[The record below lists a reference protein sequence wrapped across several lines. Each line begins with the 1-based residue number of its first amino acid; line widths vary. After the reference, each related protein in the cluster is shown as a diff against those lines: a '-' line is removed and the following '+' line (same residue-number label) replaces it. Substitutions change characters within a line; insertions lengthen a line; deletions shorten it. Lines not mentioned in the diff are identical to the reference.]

1 MIMVKGCEPNA
12 RSVVGEGDVRESF
25 SATGKGLLWMRSL
38 PAFAAPRTMRA
49 LMNLFVR
56 AVLLIALVGVA
67 SLRAQLASPSPLAS
81 ERAAAESAP
90 GAWIVAEG
98 RAASALQ
105 SGFPALAAAIYRDLL
120 GEASLPVAAKPRV
133 QQALI
138 TALLDAGDVA
148 AAEREIAAYD
158 GPKDSPFR
166 LRAGLVAAHARRLP
180 AARAELGEVNA
191 EDLPAVDRPW
201 WHFLQ
206 AQIADLEGDVPRA
219 TAQYEQAVQ
228 TAVSEQQ
235 RARFALGQA
244 QTILRGGAPSEQ
256 DLAAWRRNMD
266 TFAGQRLGFDSARF
280 YAAGLARLGRPSEA
294 LATLERQLL
303 TVPPSERNVADQMR
317 LLIGLIAGETNP
329 TARRAFRELVRN
341 GLRPETQRTALYALA
356 RGTRSAAER
365 EQLRR
370 DLTELIA
377 GVQLHPIIEDLLL
390 VRAQA
395 SLQDKRFND
404 AEQDARLL
412 LDRFPGSP
420 LKAAALGVRL
430 AVAWEA
436 RLYRTAADVSTQ
448 LRAALPPGRERS
460 ELGVLLAEAFFRSG
474 DFKNAAD
481 AYEAALREAPQV
493 VPTGRLIFQR
503 VLADVRADRLDE
515 AAVLLDEMAGNAA
528 FDVESRWQ
536 AEWNL
541 VREMQA
547 RGRAAP
553 AMGRVE
559 RLLASATQAT
569 VPDELRIRL
578 LWLRAKLSYDNG
590 QAAAAVTQADEL
602 LAALPGAQVEAT
614 LSAEVAGTGQLL
626 KAQALLDLGRDTEGA
641 ALLEKLR
648 AEHRHAKVAV
658 YSFIVQAA
666 RQAKRGELAAA
677 QKTLV
682 DMVDAN
688 PGSEYAP
695 FALYEAA
702 MYAERQGLDSNL
714 RYAYERL
721 EDLVTKYPRDELVFY
736 ARLKQGDLLR
746 KLNDFGAA
754 RLIYEDLIN
763 NRGQHPDVLLA
774 QLALAATL
782 FAQGAN
788 NPGNYEAAG
797 AIYERLRDLPTAPTD
812 LRVEAGYMWG
822 YAQLRRGQPQ
832 GAQTIFW
839 GVVDAFLLDA
849 ARARQLGPTGRYW
862 ISRTLLELGRLLEEG
877 GRNDEAQRAYQLVI
891 DHDLGGAAQ
900 ARTRLERFRTPAE
913 AKP

>member
-1 MIMVKGCEPNA
+1 
-12 RSVVGEGDVRESF
+12 
-25 SATGKGLLWMRSL
+25 
-38 PAFAAPRTMRA
+38 MRA
-49 LMNLFVR
+49 LMKPLVR
-56 AVLLIALVGVA
+56 AVFFLCGLGLVA
-67 SLRAQLASPSPLAS
+67 RAQTASVSPLAS
-81 ERAAAESAP
+81 ERAAAETAP
-90 GAWIVAEG
+90 GNWIVAEG
-98 RAASALQ
+98 RASSALQ
-105 SGFPALAAAIYRDLL
+105 FGFPATAATIYREILADLALPAAAR
-120 GEASLPVAAKPRV
+120 PRV

-138 TALLDAGDVA
+138 TALLDAGELD
-148 AAEREIAAYD
+148 AAEKELAAYD
-158 GPKDSPFR
+158 GPKDSPYR
-166 LRAGLVAAHARRLP
+166 LRAGLVAANARRG
-180 AARAELGEVNA
+180 AAAKAELAEVNA
-191 EDLPAVDRPW
+191 EDLPAADRGW

-206 AQIADLEGDVPRA
+206 AQIADLDGDVTRA

-228 TAVSEQQ
+228 AAVSEQQ

-244 QTILRGGAPSEQ
+244 LTVLRGAAPTEQ
-256 DLAAWRRNMD
+256 ELAVLRRNMD

-280 YAAGLARLGRPSEA
+280 YAAGLARLGRQSEA
-294 LATLERQLL
+294 IGTLERQLL
-303 TVPPSERNVADQMR
+303 AVPPSERNVADQMR

-365 EQLRR
+365 DQLRR
-370 DLTELIA
+370 DLSELIG
-377 GVQLHPIIEDLLL
+377 GVQMHPIIEDLLL
-390 VRAQA
+390 VRAQTW
-395 SLQDKRFND
+395 LKEKRFNE
-404 AEQDARLL
+404 AEQDARRLL
-412 LDRFPGSP
+412 EFFPGSP
-420 LKAAALGVRL
+420 LKPAALGVRL

-448 LRAALPPGRERS
+448 LRAVLPPGRERS

-481 AYEAALREAPQV
+481 AYDAALREAPQV

-503 VLADVRADRLDE
+503 VLSDVRADRLDQ
-515 AAVLLDEMAGNAA
+515 AAALLDEMAGNAA
-528 FDVESRWQ
+528 FDAENRWQ

-547 RGRAAP
+547 RGRAAD
-553 AMGRVE
+553 AMARVE
-559 RLLASATQAT
+559 KLMSGAASAA
-569 VPDELRIRL
+569 VPDELRVRL
-578 LWLRAKLSYDNG
+578 LWLRAKLSADNG
-590 QAAAAVTQADEL
+590 QPAAAATQADEL
-602 LAALPGAQVEAT
+602 LAQLGPAQLDAALK
-614 LSAEVAGTGQLL
+614 AEVAGTAMLL
-626 KAQALLDLGRDTEGA
+626 KAQALLDLGRDAEGA
-641 ALLEKLR
+641 ALLERLR
-648 AEHRHAKVAV
+648 AEHKGAKAAV

-666 RQAKRGELAAA
+666 RQAQRGELAAA

-682 DMVDAN
+682 DLVDAN

-702 MYAERQGLDSNL
+702 LYAERQGLDANL
-714 RYAYERL
+714 QYAHARL
-721 EDLVTKYPRDELVFY
+721 EDIVTKYPQSELVFY

-746 KLNDFGAA
+746 KLNDFGPA
-754 RLIYEDLIN
+754 RLVYEDLIN
-763 NRGQHPDVLLA
+763 NRGQHPDILLA

-822 YAQLRRGQPQ
+822 YAQVRRGQTQ
-832 GAQTIFW
+832 SAQTIYW

-849 ARARQLGPTGRYW
+849 AKSAQLGATGRYW
-862 ISRTLLELGRLLEEG
+862 ISRTLLELGQLLEAAG
-877 GRNDEAQRAYQLVI
+877 NFDEAQRAYQLVL

-900 ARTRLERFRTPAE
+900 ARAKLERFRAATE

>member
-1 MIMVKGCEPNA
+1 MKLLVRLVLIVAGLSA
-12 RSVVGEGDVRESF
+12 VG
-25 SATGKGLLWMRSL
+25 
-38 PAFAAPRTMRA
+38 
-49 LMNLFVR
+49 
-56 AVLLIALVGVA
+56 
-67 SLRAQLASPSPLAS
+67 RAQMASPSPLAA
-81 ERAAAESAP
+81 ERSSAETAP
-90 GAWIVAEG
+90 GGWIVAEG
-98 RAASALQ
+98 RASSALQ
-105 SGFPALAAAIYRDLL
+105 AGFPSTAAVIYREILADS
-120 GEASLPVAAKPRV
+120 ALPVAARPRV

-138 TALLDAGDVA
+138 TALLDAGDVST
-148 AAEREIAAYD
+148 AEKELSAYD
-158 GPKDSPFR
+158 GPKDSPYR
-166 LRAGLVAAHARRLP
+166 LRAGLVEANARRT
-180 AARAELGEVNA
+180 AAAKAELGEVNA
-191 EDLPAVDRPW
+191 GDLPAADRGW

-206 AQIADLEGDVPRA
+206 AQIADLDGDVPRA

-228 TAVSEQQ
+228 AAVSEQQ

-244 QTILRGGAPSEQ
+244 QTLLRGGAPSEQ
-256 DLAAWRRNMD
+256 ELAVLRRNME

-280 YAAGLARLGRPSEA
+280 FAAGLAKLGRQSEA
-294 LATLERQLL
+294 ITTLDRQLL
-303 TVPPSERNVADQMR
+303 LVPPTERNVADQMR

-329 TARRAFRELVRN
+329 SARRAFRELVRS

-356 RGTRSAAER
+356 RGTRTPADR

-370 DLTELIA
+370 DLTELVS

-390 VRAQA
+390 VRAQTN
-395 SLQDKRFND
+395 LLDRRFNE

-436 RLYRTAADVSTQ
+436 RLYRTAADVSSQ
-448 LRAALPPGRERS
+448 LRTVLPAGRERS

-474 DFKNAAD
+474 DFKSAAD
-481 AYEAALREAPQV
+481 AYDAALREAPQV

-503 VLADVRADRLDE
+503 VLSDVRADRLDE
-515 AAVLLDEMAGNAA
+515 AAKLLDEMAGSAA
-528 FDVESRWQ
+528 FDAESRWQ

-541 VREMQA
+541 VREMQN
-547 RGRAAP
+547 RNRAAD
-553 AMGRVE
+553 AMARVE
-559 RLLASATQAT
+559 RLMAGAAGAA

-590 QAAAAVTQADEL
+590 QPAAAVQQADEL
-602 LAALPGAQVEAT
+602 LGRLPGAQIDAG
-614 LSAEVAGTGQLL
+614 LGAEVTGTALLL
-626 KAQALLDLGRDTEGA
+626 KAQALLDLGRDAEAT
-641 ALLEKLR
+641 ALLERLR
-648 AEHRHAKVAV
+648 SEHRTAKVAV

-666 RQAKRGELAAA
+666 RQAQRGELAAA

-688 PGSEYAP
+688 PSSEYAP

-702 MYAERQGLDSNL
+702 LYAERQGLDNNL

-754 RLIYEDLIN
+754 RLVYEDLIN

-774 QLALAATL
+774 HAALAATL
-782 FAQGAN
+782 FAQGTN

-797 AIYERLRDLPTAPTD
+797 AIYERIRDLPTAPTD

-822 YAQLRRGQPQ
+822 YSQARRGQLQ
-832 GAQTIFW
+832 SSLAIYW

-849 ARARQLGPTGRYW
+849 ARATQLGATGRYW
-862 ISRTLLELGRLLEEG
+862 ISRTLLELGQQLETA
-877 GRNDEAQRAYQLVI
+877 GRRDEAQRAYQLVI
-891 DHDLGGAAQ
+891 EHDLGGAAQ
-900 ARTRLERFRTPAE
+900 ARARLDRLRTPAE

>member
-1 MIMVKGCEPNA
+1 M
-12 RSVVGEGDVRESF
+12 
-25 SATGKGLLWMRSL
+25 TSL
-38 PAFAAPRTMRA
+38 PVGNAPRTMRA

-56 AVLLIALVGVA
+56 AAILVGLLWSA
-67 SLRAQLASPSPLAS
+67 PARAQPASASPLAS
-81 ERAAAESAP
+81 ERAAAEMAP
-90 GAWIVAEG
+90 GGWIVAEG

-105 SGFPALAAAIYRDLL
+105 AGFSATAAVIYRELLADLSLPAAAR
-120 GEASLPVAAKPRV
+120 PRV

-138 TALLDAGDVA
+138 TALLDAGDVS
-148 AAEREIAAYD
+148 AAENELAAYD

-166 LRAGLVAAHARRLP
+166 LRAGLVAANARRLP
-180 AARAELGEVNA
+180 AARAELGEVNG
-191 EDLPAVDRPW
+191 EDLPASDRPW

-244 QTILRGGAPSEQ
+244 QTLLKVQPPDEARLATMRANAEQ
-256 DLAAWRRNMD
+256 FQGTRAGYVWARTYATALAALRRE
-266 TFAGQRLGFDSARF
+266 AEARALLQRH
-280 YAAGLARLGRPSEA
+280 
-294 LATLERQLL
+294 L
-303 TVPPSERNVADQMR
+303 TVLPASERETADQFR
-317 LLIGLIAGETNP
+317 LLLGLIAGE
-329 TARRAFRELVRN
+329 ASVEGRRAFLELVRN

-356 RGTRSAAER
+356 RGTRSTGER

-370 DLTELIA
+370 DLSELI
-377 GVQLHPIIEDLLL
+377 GGGQLHPIIEDLLL

-395 SLQDKRFND
+395 ALADRQFNA

-448 LRAALPPGRERS
+448 LRAVLPPGRERS

-503 VLADVRADRLDE
+503 VLSDVRADRLDE
-515 AAVLLDEMAGNAA
+515 AARLLDEMAGNTA
-528 FDVESRWQ
+528 FDLESRWQ

-547 RGRAAP
+547 RGRTDQAR
-553 AMGRVE
+553 GRVE
-559 RLLASATQAT
+559 RLVGGAAGAP

-578 LWLRAKLSYDNG
+578 LWLRAKLSFDIG
-590 QAAAAVTQADEL
+590 DFAAAVQQADEL
-602 LAALPGAQVEAT
+602 LARLAGAQVDAN
-614 LSAEVAGTGQLL
+614 LNAEVAGTAQLL
-626 KAQALLDLGRDTEGA
+626 KAQALLELGRDAEGA

-702 MYAERQGLDSNL
+702 LYAERQGLDANL

-721 EDLVTKYPRDELVFY
+721 EDLVRKYPRDDLVFY

-754 RLIYEDLIN
+754 RLVYEDLIN

-774 QLALAATL
+774 QFALASTL

-812 LRVEAGYMWG
+812 LRVEAGFMWG
-822 YAQLRRGQPQ
+822 YAQARRGQPQ
-832 GAQTIFW
+832 SAQTIYW
-839 GVVDAFLLDA
+839 GVIDAFLLDA
-849 ARARQLGPTGRYW
+849 ARAAQLGATGRYW
-862 ISRTLLELGRLLEEG
+862 ISRTLLELGQQLEEG
-877 GRNDEAQRAYQLVI
+877 GRIDEAQRAYRLVI

-900 ARTRLERFRTPAE
+900 ARAKLERYRAAAE
-913 AKP
+913 ARP

>member
-1 MIMVKGCEPNA
+1 MK
-12 RSVVGEGDVRESF
+12 SV
-25 SATGKGLLWMRSL
+25 
-38 PAFAAPRTMRA
+38 
-49 LMNLFVR
+49 VR
-56 AVLLIALVGVA
+56 AVLSLGLLWGAP
-67 SLRAQLASPSPLAS
+67 LRAQTASASPLAS
-81 ERAAAESAP
+81 ERGAAEAAP

-105 SGFPALAAAIYRDLL
+105 SGFPATAAVIYRDLL
-120 GEASLPVAAKPRV
+120 GDLSLPAAAKPRV

-138 TALLDAGDVA
+138 TALLDAGELA
-148 AAEREIAAYD
+148 AAERELAAYD
-158 GPKDSPFR
+158 GPKDSPYR
-166 LRAGLVAAHARRLP
+166 LRAGLVAANARRV
-180 AARAELGEVNA
+180 AAAKAELSEVNV
-191 EDLPAVDRPW
+191 EDLPASDRPW

-206 AQIADLEGDVPRA
+206 AQIADFDGEVARA
-219 TAQYEQAVQ
+219 TNQYELAVQ
-228 TAVSEQQ
+228 AAVSEQQ
-235 RARFALGQA
+235 RARFTLGQA
-244 QTILRGGAPSEQ
+244 QTLLRGGTPSEQ
-256 DLAAWRRNMD
+256 ELAAWRRNLE

-280 YAAGLARLGRPSEA
+280 YAAGLARLGRQSEA
-294 LATLERQLL
+294 ITTLERQLL
-303 TVPPSERNVADQMR
+303 GVPPSERNVADQIR

-356 RGTRSAAER
+356 RGTRSSAER

-370 DLTELIA
+370 DLTELIG

-395 SLQDKRFND
+395 ALADKRFNE

-448 LRAALPPGRERS
+448 LRAVLPPGRERS

-503 VLADVRADRLDE
+503 VLSDVRAERLDE
-515 AAVLLDEMAGNAA
+515 AARLLDEMAGNPV

-547 RGRAAP
+547 RGRTVD
-553 AMGRVE
+553 AMGRVG
-559 RLLASATQAT
+559 RLLGSAATTT

-590 QAAAAVTQADEL
+590 QPAVAVEQADEL
-602 LAALPGAQVEAT
+602 LARLGGAQIDAN
-614 LSAEVAGTGQLL
+614 LNAEVAGTAQLL
-626 KAQALLDLGRDTEGA
+626 KAQALLDLGRDAEGA

-648 AEHRHAKVAV
+648 AEHRNAKVAV

-666 RQAKRGELAAA
+666 RQAQRGQLAAA

-682 DMVDAN
+682 DMVDTN
-688 PGSEYAP
+688 SGSEYAP

-702 MYAERQGLDSNL
+702 VYAERQGLDRNL
-714 RYAYERL
+714 SEAHNIL
-721 EDLVTKYPRDELVFY
+721 EKLVKNYPNDELVFY

-746 KLNDFGAA
+746 KLNDFGPA
-754 RLIYEDLIN
+754 RLVYEDLIN

-774 QLALAATL
+774 HHALAATL
-782 FAQGAN
+782 FAQGAG

-822 YAQLRRGQPQ
+822 YAQARRGQPQ
-832 GAQTIFW
+832 SAQTIFW
-839 GVVDAFLLDA
+839 GVVDAFLLDVTKA
-849 ARARQLGPTGRYW
+849 AQLGATGRYW
-862 ISRTLLELGRLLEEG
+862 ISRTLLELGQLLEDG
-877 GRNDEAQRAYQLVI
+877 GKLDEAQRAYQLVI
-891 DHDLGGAAQ
+891 EHDLGGAAQ
-900 ARTRLERFRTPAE
+900 AKAKLERFRTPAE